1 MIMKRFVQR
10 LTMGLAFAAASAC
23 DDRLM
28 LQPPTP
34 DVTLPRPA
42 NARLVLSDSGATA
55 GQQVTLTAFASA
67 QGGER
72 IGSYTARLLY
82 DTLLLRAH
90 DVEEVNDGALRVAN
104 PIRGEYRLAGA
115 AANGLTDGLLFRVR
129 FTVLHPKGLRQIG
142 LVLDELHSARV
153 LDLTSDLTIYD
164 GVDSLLAGRP
174 DVKVR
179 PKKPS
184 ATP

>member
-1 MIMKRFVQR
+1 MIMQRFLQR
-10 LTMGLAFAAASAC
+10 LTMCLALAAASAC
-23 DDRLM
+23 DDQLM

-42 NARLVLSDSGATA
+42 NARLILSDSGATA
-55 GQQVTLTAFASA
+55 GEQVTLSAFVSA
-67 QGGER
+67 QGGDR

-104 PIRGEYRLAGA
+104 PVRGEYRLAGA
-115 AANGLTDGLLFRVR
+115 AANGLNDGLLFRVR

-142 LVLDELHSARV
+142 LVLDELHTARM
-153 LDLTSDLTIYD
+153 LDLTSDLTVHD

-174 DVKVR
+174 GVRVR

-184 ATP
+184 PTP